1 MTKKLETHVR
11 LHVKTDDPGALQDP
25 ESFASFCMAIGDITL
40 EKAPNLPE
48 YAGGEQV
55 WTASITDP
63 DGTIEGVLIVAFIDP
78 DTTDSDLPETTHTG
92 TATIN

>member
-1 MTKKLETHVR
+1 MIQELCKILRVLQAFAWPLATSHLKKRRT
-11 LHVKTDDPGALQDP
+11 
-25 ESFASFCMAIGDITL
+25 
-40 EKAPNLPE
+40 LPE

-63 DGTIEGVLIVAFIDP
+63 DGTLDGVLIVAFIDP
-78 DTTDSDLPETTHTG
+78 DTADSDLPETTHTG